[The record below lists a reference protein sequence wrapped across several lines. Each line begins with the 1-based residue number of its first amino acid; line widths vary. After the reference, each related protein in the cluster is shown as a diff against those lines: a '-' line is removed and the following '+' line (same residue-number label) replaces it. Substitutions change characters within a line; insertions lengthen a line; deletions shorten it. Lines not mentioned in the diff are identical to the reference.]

1 LRKVDIKDL
10 RCCEGIKEKLYK
22 WGIPTSRGVREE
34 LINIQVVRERER
46 EMRGRFK
53 TFNIKNSGFFP
64 DLLQIQTRGDHLRK
78 SFHNQESVDEGFEFK
93 NYSL

>member
-10 RCCEGIKEKLYK
+10 KCCEGIKEKLYK

-34 LINIQVVRERER
+34 VINIQVGRGRER

-64 DLLQIQTRGDHLRK
+64 DLQIQTRGDHLTSTLLNKR
-78 SFHNQESVDEGFEFK
+78 HTFK
-93 NYSL
+93 KTFP